1 MARISFKCLPYG
13 DLPYTDN
20 SLTTK
25 MMLKLFENVPYLA
38 MLPLASEKEN
48 LYYRTLE
55 NIPGV
60 TIKDR
65 RVFFKNDT
73 GHFKQG
79 LRDLDN
85 TFNHPYVENLEKYK
99 IDSFFFP
106 KYIPILKR
114 VKPLE
119 TVVNLFGPFTVSQ
132 LLTVKEG
139 QQILADRC
147 YRKLVIQAVCVKA
160 LWIINKI
167 KEVSPDTQPII
178 ILEEPLFSRYGDIK
192 RENEDITR
200 EIVINMFTKVIS
212 KIKKYHGLVGI
223 QCFEKCDWQIPLE
236 AGVDIISFDAYNNPN
251 NLNIIAEKI
260 NNFLIGGGRI
270 NWGIVPVK
278 TEALVKS
285 MTIDNIYNRFI
296 KTIDGLIVSGV
307 SERLAYNRSTVSVQG
322 NVDKLPVIFAE
333 KALILS
339 TQLSKRI
346 PFKN

>member
-1 MARISFKCLPYG
+1 MAKISFKCLPYG
-13 DLPYTDN
+13 DLPYTDD

-25 MMLKLFENVPYLA
+25 MMVKLFENVPYLA
-38 MLPLASEKEN
+38 MLPQASAHEN

-60 TIKDR
+60 VVKDR
-65 RVFFKNDT
+65 KVVFKNNTDI
-73 GHFKQG
+73 FKQG

-85 TFNHPYVENLEKYK
+85 TFNHPGIENLEKYK
-99 IDSFFFP
+99 IDSFFLP
-106 KYIPILKR
+106 KYLQILKR
-114 VKPLE
+114 IKPAE
-119 TVVNLFGPFTVSQ
+119 TVVNLLGPFTIAE
-132 LLTVKEG
+132 LLTMKDE
-139 QQILADRC
+139 QHILADRC
-147 YRKLVIQAVCVKA
+147 YRKLVIQALCVKA
-160 LWIINKI
+160 MWIINKI

-200 EIVINMFTKVIS
+200 DIIINLFTKVIH
-212 KIKKYHGLVGI
+212 KIKEYHGLVGI

-270 NWGIVPVK
+270 NWAIVPVK

-285 MTIDNIYNRFI
+285 LTIDNIYNRFI
-296 KTIDGLIVSGV
+296 KTIDGLVVSGV

-322 NVDKLPVIFAE
+322 CVDKLPIIFAE

-339 TQLSKRI
+339 TQLAKRI
-346 PFKN
+346 PFKS